1 MKRLLKNQRGVGLVE
16 VVIALGLL
24 GIISIAFLGALATAS
39 NAIIISDEQT
49 TAESLASSELEYI
62 KSQSYID
69 YSADSHAVYQS
80 VSTPDGYDI
89 DTTVAP
95 FDPDSGDVYSEVNGI
110 YEQDDGIQLVTI
122 EITFLP
128 ESKVIFSLEGYKSQ
142 AS

>member
-1 MKRLLKNQRGVGLVE
+1 MKRLFKSQRGVGLVE

-24 GIISIAFLGALATAS
+24 GIVSIAFLGALATAS
-39 NAIIISDEQT
+39 SAIVISDEQT

-69 YSADSHAVYQS
+69 YSADPHAVYQS
-80 VSTPDGYDI
+80 VSAPDNYEI

-95 FDPDSGDVYSEVNGI
+95 FDPDSGDIYSEVSGV
-110 YEQDDGIQLVTI
+110 YEQDNGIQLVTI
-122 EITFLP
+122 EIIFLP
-128 ESKVIFSLEGYKSQ
+128 ESKVILTLEGYKSQ